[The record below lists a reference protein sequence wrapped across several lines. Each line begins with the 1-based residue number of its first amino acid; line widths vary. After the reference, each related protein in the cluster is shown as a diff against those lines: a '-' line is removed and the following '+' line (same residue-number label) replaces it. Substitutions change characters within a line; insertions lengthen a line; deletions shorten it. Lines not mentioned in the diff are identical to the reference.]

1 MKNVLVNLFSVVMHR
16 LAKKHQVVAL
26 EQTISLFLKFYSK
39 HPDNLFAI
47 LIRFSEDSRWVLR
60 YLSGRELGRFYTEKS
75 EKVMEIWFRLAKDD
89 NLYVREGTAKGI
101 TYASETNAKEVWHKW
116 ETSFSHSS
124 EHVRQTAVMTL
135 IHFLEKHKKEIN
147 LIPVLELVKNDT
159 SSKVKVIVEKYI
171 VPLIEKGD
179 DPHKPILDYETT
191 EDLPIPS
198 RMIDQV
204 VGQDHAVE
212 TIKIAARQK
221 RSVLLIGEP
230 GTGKSMLGQAITE
243 LLPVSNLED
252 VIVESGHSEKN
263 VPKIKTKPAGKAEA
277 YIQQFEN
284 ETRASLTT
292 FRWMMGFVYVAVLF
306 VAFFYYFTKDEPIF
320 LLIGIVVVGLLYW
333 VSKKMKT
340 NPTVQI
346 PKILVHHTNTKRP
359 PFIDA
364 TGLHAGA
371 LLGDIRHDPY
381 QSGGLEAMPHQL
393 VEPGAIHQAHQGV
406 LYIDEVS
413 TLSTESQQFLL
424 TAFQE
429 KKLPITGRS
438 PGSSGSMIRT
448 EAVPTDFIMVLAG
461 NVPDVDKI
469 HPALRSRIHGYGYEI
484 YTKTTMEDT
493 EYNRYK
499 LAQFVS
505 QEIRKDGKIPHFTRE
520 AVHMIIGRAKEV
532 SPRSN
537 QLTTRFRDLGGL
549 IRAAG
554 DIAVQSEAK
563 LVGKEH
569 VEQALL
575 KVKTLEEQMMLEADK
590 GKFSTPYSQV
600 GMVQTLVNY
609 KGIMEQVVKVSM
621 VVQPSDIVEFKV
633 PGWMKNEDRINLEVL
648 LYQMGLY
655 GKYYI
660 HFDSANQ
667 IDGSGRTNGRIGNHR
682 GDLAEGSSG
691 TDGTDHSSSIEG
703 IVLAILVDAYSIK
716 HNISLPV
723 DFVVCG
729 NVDMMGI
736 ISETSYF
743 DNKLKVTER
752 LGITKVIAPFENVTD
767 DVPEDMEVMWVKTVD
782 DVEEYIVNCFG
793 KIITH
798 L

>member
-26 EQTISLFLKFYSK
+26 EQTISLFLKFYSN
-39 HPDNLFAI
+39 HPDKLFAI
-47 LIRFSEDSRWVLR
+47 LLRFSEDSRWVLR
-60 YLSGRELGRFYTEKS
+60 YLSGRELGRFFTEKP
-75 EKVMEIWFRLAKDD
+75 EQVMEIWFRLAKDD

-101 TYASETNAKEVWHKW
+101 TYASETNIKEVWKKW
-116 ETSFSHSS
+116 EAAFSHTS
-124 EHVRQTAVMTL
+124 EHVRQTAAMTL
-135 IHFLEKHKKEIN
+135 IHFLKKYNKEIN

-171 VPLIEKGD
+171 VPLEEVGD
-179 DPHKPILDYETT
+179 NSHKPILDYQTT
-191 EDLPIPS
+191 EELPISS
-198 RMIDQV
+198 RLIDQV

-212 TIKIAARQK
+212 AIKIAARQK

-243 LLPVSNLED
+243 LLPVSSLED
-252 VIVESGHSEKN
+252 VIVESDNSEKN
-263 VPKIKTKPAGKAEA
+263 VPKIKAQPAGMAET

-284 ETRASLTT
+284 EARASLTT

-306 VAFFYYFTKDEPIF
+306 VAFFYYFTKNEPIF

-346 PKILVHHTNTKRP
+346 PKILVNHTNTKRP

-381 QSGGLEAMPHQL
+381 QSGGLEASSHQL

-448 EAVPTDFIMVLAG
+448 EPVPTDFIMVLAG

-499 LAQFVS
+499 LAQFIA
-505 QEIRKDGKIPHFTRE
+505 QEVQKDGKIPHFTKE
-520 AVHMIIGRAKEV
+520 AVHVIIGRAKEM

-563 LVGKEH
+563 LVSMEH

-575 KVKTLEEQMMLEADK
+575 KVKTLEEQMFLEADK
-590 GKFSTPYSQV
+590 GSLSTPYSQV

-609 KGIMEQVVKVSM
+609 KGIMEQVVKISIS
-621 VVQPSDIVEFKV
+621 VQPCDVVELKASRL
-633 PGWMKNEDRINLEVL
+633 MEIKDRMSLEAL
-648 LYQMGLY
+648 LNKLGLH
-655 GKYYI
+655 GRYYI
-660 HFDSANQ
+660 QFDSANQ
-667 IDGSGRTNGRIGNHR
+667 IDGSSRTN
-682 GDLAEGSSG
+682 
-691 TDGTDHSSSIEG
+691 GTDHSSSIEG
-703 IVLAILVDAYSIK
+703 IVLAILVNALSIK
-716 HNISLPV
+716 HNISMPV

-729 NVDMMGI
+729 DVDMMGAI
-736 ISETSYF
+736 TESSYF
-743 DNKLKVTER
+743 ERKIKAAER
-752 LGITKVIAPFENVTD
+752 LGITKIMAPFSNYSD
-767 DVPEDMEVMWVKTVD
+767 DVPDSIEMIWINTVK
-782 DVEEYIVNCFG
+782 DVEEMMVNHFF
-793 KIITH
+793 
-798 L
+798 